1 VYLLTDGLL
10 DKILISRKQLFDIMT
25 ENLFIYYRVS
35 TKDQADKGTEENQEK
50 SIKEFLKT
58 RDAKI
63 LEEFKDLGLSGAS
76 SERPGFNAMISRLEE
91 VDGIAV
97 YDPDRLS
104 RDYEAG
110 LKLMFEL
117 KHKGK
122 KLYCSR
128 TGTVTDFSSDEDQLI
143 HTIKSWV
150 SEQERKKIKAR
161 QAEGIARYKENNKRW
176 GPKVKQVNWKRYD
189 DLRAA
194 KVSHAAI
201 ARVLEISESTLWRRI
216 KERKL

>member
-1 VYLLTDGLL
+1 
-10 DKILISRKQLFDIMT
+10 MT

-50 SIKEFLKT
+50 SIKDFLKEK
-58 RDAKI
+58 DIKI
-63 LEEFKDLGLSGAS
+63 VEEFKDLGISGAS
-76 SERPGFNAMISRLEE
+76 NERPGFNAMIGRIDE

-104 RDYEAG
+104 REYEAG

-128 TGTVTDFSSDEDQLI
+128 TGTITDFSSDDDQLI
-143 HTIKSWV
+143 HTIKTWV
-150 SEQERKKIKAR
+150 SAQERKKIKAR
-161 QAEGIARYKENNKRW
+161 QADGIARYIKNNERW
-176 GPKVKQVNWKRYD
+176 GPKRKEINWKKFDEYIEHE
-189 DLRAA
+189 
-194 KVSHAAI
+194 VSIAAI
-201 ARVLEISESTLWRRI
+201 ARIFEISEATMWRRI
-216 KERKL
+216 KERNKK

>member
-1 VYLLTDGLL
+1 
-10 DKILISRKQLFDIMT
+10 MT

-50 SIKEFLKT
+50 SIKDFLKGK
-58 RDAKI
+58 DI
-63 LEEFKDLGLSGAS
+63 QIINEFKDLGKSGAS
-76 SERPGFNAMISRLEE
+76 SEREGFNNMLARLDEA
-91 VDGIAV
+91 DGIAV

-104 RDYEAG
+104 RDFEMG

-117 KHKGK
+117 KHKSK

-128 TGTVTDFSSDEDQLI
+128 TGTITDFSSDEDQLV

-161 QAEGIARYKENNKRW
+161 QAEGIARYIEKNERW
-176 GPKVKQVNWKRYD
+176 GPRRKEINWKKFDEYVEHE
-189 DLRAA
+189 
-194 KVSHAAI
+194 VSIAAI
-201 ARVLEISESTLWRRI
+201 ARIFEISEATMWRRI
-216 KERKL
+216 KERNKK